1 MIKLVLNYN
10 TLLAFNFD
18 LMVNEALKKRL
29 AFILICQ
36 FIYFVPIKNAHNNIR
51 QCQHFLIFRKNEE
64 VNGLKASQGKY
75 KLTENR
81 QS

>member
-36 FIYFVPIKNAHNNIR
+36 LIYFVPIKNAHNNIR
-51 QCQHFLIFRKNEE
+51 QYVSI
-64 VNGLKASQGKY
+64 S
-75 KLTENR
+75 
-81 QS
+81 